1 MKSGRKLAPEERML
15 WGKVAKSTRAL
26 PGRMKEILEFEELEV
41 KRLAEEEAAEKEAV
55 AAAKPKPPPRLMTEV
70 VDIPPTVMAKRTAAH
85 QPLEKPVKKKLAKG
99 RLPIEA
105 RLDLHGLYQEEAHDL
120 LLDFLLRAHDRG
132 LRHVL
137 VITGKGSS
145 MGSEG
150 ALRRAVPLWFSKA
163 EFRFLISSY
172 EWAARH
178 HGGEGAMYVRLS
190 RCRNT
195 IGGGYE

>member
-1 MKSGRKLAPEERML
+1 MSGGRKLNSEERML
-15 WGKVAKSTRAL
+15 WGKVAKSTRAF
-26 PGRMKEILEFEELEV
+26 KERWTDLAAFE
-41 KRLAEEEAAEKEAV
+41 AEEAAHAAEVEKS
-55 AAAKPKPPPRLMTEV
+55 KPALPREVPEQPIEQLRSPKKPGGY
-70 VDIPPTVMAKRTAAH
+70 H
-85 QPLEKPVKKKLAKG
+85 YPLEKPTKKKLAKG
-99 RLPIEA
+99 RLAIEA
-105 RLDLHGLYQEEAHDL
+105 RLDLHGLFQGQAHDL
-120 LLDFLLRAHDRG
+120 LLDFIYRAHERG

-178 HGGEGAMYVRLS
+178 HGGEGALYVRLA
-190 RCRNT
+190 RTERADR
-195 IGGGYE
+195 

>member
-1 MKSGRKLAPEERML
+1 MKDGRKLDPEERIL
-15 WGKVAKSTRAL
+15 WGKVAKTTRAL
-26 PGRMKEILEFEELEV
+26 PERMKEILEFEQ
-41 KRLAEEEAAEKEAV
+41 EEEAARRAADEAAGPKSAPAPESQAV
-55 AAAKPKPPPRLMTEV
+55 EAATAKPKRSGGF
-70 VDIPPTVMAKRTAAH
+70 H

-105 RLDLHGLYQEEAHDL
+105 RLDLHGLFQDEAHDL
-120 LLDFLLRAHDRG
+120 LLDFLLRAHERG

-137 VITGKGSS
+137 VITGKGRS

-150 ALRRAVPLWFSKA
+150 VLRRAVPMWFSKA
-163 EFRFLISSY
+163 EFRFLISTY

-190 RCRNT
+190 RGRGAN
-195 IGGGYE
+195 GGERE